1 MGGRGSSSSKKIDP
15 DTLGNYWVSRDGENE
30 RLYLDPG
37 PILEEM
43 GFTVKYENVKW
54 RREQKIESVKTPD
67 GDKMSNNK
75 LWDLKSNL
83 DGYYINLKNGKHL
96 VKGGTFAWKDE
107 AEAAVARLS
116 KKVNLRKNRKI
127 ADQAKA
133 EWKTYL
139 ENEKKLMEYRNRRK
153 LKPGTK
159 VKVIR
164 TVNGIRIIAQR
175 GENGNSATGN

>member
-15 DTLGNYWVSRDGENE
+15 DTLGNYWVSRDGEKE

-96 VKGGTFAWKDE
+96 VKGDTFAWKDE
-107 AEAAVARLS
+107 AEAAVARLA

-127 ADQAKA
+127 AEQAKA

-139 ENEKKLMEYRNRRK
+139 ENEKKLMENRRK

-164 TVNGIRIIAQR
+164 TVNGVRIIAQR